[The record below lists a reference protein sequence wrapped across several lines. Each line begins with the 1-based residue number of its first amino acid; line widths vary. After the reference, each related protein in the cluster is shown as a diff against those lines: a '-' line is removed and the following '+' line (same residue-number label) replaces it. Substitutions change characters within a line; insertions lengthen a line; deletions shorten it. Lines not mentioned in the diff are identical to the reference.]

1 MKTTRYS
8 GRTRRVRTH
17 ASTPTDMDPYDS
29 FSSFDKLLFQRFSAS
44 VAAEMGTDSS
54 PQNYGQLMNLINQM
68 TTTRSTTKVHDQG
81 KNMLVR
87 LFPKW
92 LLKQYQWM
100 FAAPFPRF
108 SAWMNAYVT
117 HWTTNWLMGN
127 STVRPS
133 FHLSIHIFVTFL
145 HTHLHTFYS
154 SFIPSVPFF
163 SFDCNFPP
171 FFSLLHPDL

>member
-1 MKTTRYS
+1 MMWTLCILLTLCHMLEAFQPTKTTG
-8 GRTRRVRTH
+8 GRMRRVRHRTH
-17 ASTPTDMDPYDS
+17 ASTSPIPTDVDPYDS
-29 FSSFDKLLFQRFSAS
+29 FSTFDKLLFQRFSAS
-44 VAAEMGTDSS
+44 VAAEMGTESS

-68 TTTRSTTKVHDQG
+68 TTTRNTAIVHDQG

-127 STVRPS
+127 STV
-133 FHLSIHIFVTFL
+133 
-145 HTHLHTFYS
+145 
-154 SFIPSVPFF
+154 
-163 SFDCNFPP
+163 C
-171 FFSLLHPDL
+171 